1 MESSPSRV
9 EHVVNGSA
17 LSASCLTYKVEELAK
32 AASVIHQELG
42 DSTAA
47 NVGVVIDG
55 SVLELACSGAVE
67 QRDTQDVDAGRADVT
82 SVNKQ
87 RHND

>member
-1 MESSPSRV
+1 MRSNHGNS
-9 EHVVNGSA
+9 NTLG
-17 LSASCLTYKVEELAK
+17 ASCLANIVEELAK

-42 DSTAA
+42 DSTTA
-47 NVGVVIDG
+47 NVGVMVDG

-87 RHND
+87 GHND

>member
-1 MESSPSRV
+1 MKSNHGNR
-9 EHVVNGSA
+9 HA
-17 LSASCLTYKVEELAK
+17 LSASCLANKVEELAK
-32 AASVIHQELG
+32 AASVIHQELS

-47 NVGVVIDG
+47 NVGVMVDG

-87 RHND
+87 GHND

>member
-1 MESSPSRV
+1 MRSNSGNE
-9 EHVVNGSA
+9 GA
-17 LSASCLTYKVEELAK
+17 LGATCLANKVEELAK
-32 AASVIHQELG
+32 ATSVIHQELS

-47 NVGVVIDG
+47 NVGVVIDC
-55 SVLELACSGAVE
+55 SVLELACCRAVE
-67 QRDTQDVDAGRADVT
+67 QGDTQDVDAGRADVT

>member
-1 MESSPSRV
+1 MKSNHGNR
-9 EHVVNGSA
+9 HAFG
-17 LSASCLTYKVEELAK
+17 ASCLANKVEELAK
-32 AASVIHQELG
+32 AASVIHQELS

-47 NVGVVIDG
+47 NVGVMIDG
-55 SVLELACSGAVE
+55 SVLELSGSRAVE
-67 QRDTQDVDAGRADVT
+67 QGYTQDVDAGRADVT

>member
-1 MESSPSRV
+1 MRSNSGNEA
-9 EHVVNGSA
+9 A
-17 LSASCLTYKVEELAK
+17 LSAAGLANKVEELAK
-32 AASVIHQELG
+32 AASIIHQELG

-47 NVGVVIDG
+47 NVGVVIDC
-55 SVLELACSGAVE
+55 SVLELSGSRAVE
-67 QRDTQDVDAGRADVT
+67 QGYTKDVDAGRADVT

>member
-1 MESSPSRV
+1 MRSNSGNV
-9 EHVVNGSA
+9 AA
-17 LSASCLTYKVEELAK
+17 LSAAGLANKVEELAK
-32 AASVIHQELG
+32 AASVINQELG

-47 NVGVVIDG
+47 NVGVVIDC
-55 SVLELACSGAVE
+55 SVLELSGSRTLE
-67 QRDTQDVDAGRADVT
+67 QGYTQDVDAGRADVT

>member
-1 MESSPSRV
+1 MRSNSGNE
-9 EHVVNGSA
+9 GA
-17 LSASCLTYKVEELAK
+17 LGATCLANKVEELAK
-32 AASVIHQELG
+32 ATSVIHQELG

-47 NVGVVIDG
+47 NVGVMIDG
-55 SVLELACSGAVE
+55 SVLKLACSGAVE

>member
-1 MESSPSRV
+1 MKSNHGNR
-9 EHVVNGSA
+9 HA
-17 LSASCLTYKVEELAK
+17 LGASCLANKVEELAK
-32 AASVIHQELG
+32 ATSVIHQELG
-42 DSTAA
+42 DSSAA
-47 NVGVVIDG
+47 NVGVMIDG
-55 SVLELACSGAVE
+55 SVLELSGSGAVE

>member
-1 MESSPSRV
+1 MRSNSGNR
-9 EHVVNGSA
+9 HA
-17 LSASCLTYKVEELAK
+17 LGASCLADVVKELAK
-32 AASVIHQELG
+32 ATSVIHQELG

-47 NVGVVIDG
+47 NVGVMIDG
-55 SVLELACSGAVE
+55 SVLELACSRAVE
-67 QRDTQDVDAGRADVT
+67 QGDTQDVDAGRADVT